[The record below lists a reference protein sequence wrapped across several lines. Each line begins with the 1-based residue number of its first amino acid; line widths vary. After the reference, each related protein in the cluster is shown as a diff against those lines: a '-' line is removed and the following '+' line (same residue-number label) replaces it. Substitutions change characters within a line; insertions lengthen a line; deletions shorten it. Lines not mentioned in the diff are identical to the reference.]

1 MRELK
6 FRAWL
11 DEYKQYLYFGGDFKE
26 QTGRWGKGRCTLAG
40 NNHIA
45 ELYANEDNSN
55 MFYQVHKV
63 KCIEQYTGLKDKNG
77 KEIYEGDILKFRGRA
92 YEVKFDNYGQF
103 YMENKNYH
111 WLENGYSFRSVDIWC
126 EEGILVEVIGNI
138 HENPELLEQ
147 GDAKD

>member
-77 KEIYEGDILKFRGRA
+77 KEIYIGDIVSEHQGDIVGEIVQKPSGEYRIVWLGI
-92 YEVKFDNYGQF
+92 YGGEYVLYDHQS
-103 YMENKNYH
+103 
-111 WLENGYSFRSVDIWC
+111 LC
-126 EEGILVEVIGNI
+126 EVIGNI
-138 HENPELLEQ
+138 HENPELVDKE
-147 GDAKD
+147 KRE